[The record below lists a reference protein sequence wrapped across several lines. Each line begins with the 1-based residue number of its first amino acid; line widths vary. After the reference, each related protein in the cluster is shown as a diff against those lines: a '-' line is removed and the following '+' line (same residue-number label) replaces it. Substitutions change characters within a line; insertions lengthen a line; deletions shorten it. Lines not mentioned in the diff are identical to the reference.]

1 VDIDE
6 IADLTSGAMLIIRR
20 ALELAKGSGLEVPGI
35 NHWLSA
41 ALERHGPMAEGLA
54 CIDAGVELR
63 VLGQRLAR
71 GEFGAPLEVAHVA
84 LAAQSISKDRGVQRA
99 SEADVLRAVLTAAGH
114 ALNAPEPMPVGGA
127 VGAPSDAHPNIRVS
141 APPASTPTLE
151 RFGRDLTAEA
161 SEGRLL
167 PVVGRDTETTLVI
180 ETLCRRTKRNP
191 ALIGPAGV
199 GKTAIIEGLAQRIV
213 AGNVPA
219 PLKGCR
225 VLAIQASGIVA
236 GASMAG
242 EFEKRLD
249 AIIREAKAPG
259 IILFIDEVHSLIG
272 AGGRAGTTD
281 AASIIKPALARG
293 DLACIVATTDDEY
306 RRWIEPDR
314 ALERRFQP
322 VRVQEITPEQ
332 AMEVLISVRDDLGKL
347 RDVAVSDAVLDW
359 ILKASIRHLKN
370 RYLPD
375 KAIDLLE
382 QTIAHAVT
390 MGLTEADTA
399 TAKEVTERM
408 IGMPVEQAPSLERLV
423 GVLTGAGLLPADD
436 AEDLVA
442 RLQVTTRGLDIR
454 PARPNAVLL
463 LIDEA
468 RQADAELC
476 EIIAAQLFGAADRV
490 IDIDLGQMLN
500 GEDITRLLGAPPAYV
515 GYGDTLPLH
524 QLIQT
529 PWCVLRL
536 DNIDACHPNI
546 RGIVGRA
553 LEEGFFTDSQGRRI
567 YVSDAMV
574 VLTAQV
580 EIGTGGRI
588 GFEATGGT
596 RADRG
601 REVAQTAIGSD
612 LVEQCDL
619 VCCERGTPNE
629 GPGEGTAH
637 GMAALLSERYRQHGL
652 EIRWD
657 DSFLEWLS
665 RVRATAQNERDCE
678 RVLDEELAPKL
689 LLHITNE
696 ASTEPRRILVCR
708 DQDGIQVSEA

>member
-1 VDIDE
+1 MDIDE
-6 IADLTSGAMLIIRR
+6 ITDLTSGAMLIIRR
-20 ALELAKGSGLEVPGI
+20 ALELAKASGLEVPGI

-54 CIDAGVELR
+54 RIDAGVELR

-71 GEFGAPLEVAHVA
+71 GEFGDPLEVSHVA
-84 LAAQSISKDRGVQRA
+84 LAAQSMSRDRGVLRA
-99 SEADVLRAVLTAAGH
+99 SEADVLAAILTAAGYT
-114 ALNAPEPMPVGGA
+114 LSAPESGPPVAA
-127 VGAPSDAHPNIRVS
+127 VDAPSDAGPSTRMS
-141 APPASTPTLE
+141 AAPASTPTLE
-151 RFGRDLTAEA
+151 RFGRDLTTEA

-167 PVVGRDTETTLVI
+167 PVVGRDAETTLVI

-225 VLAIQASGIVA
+225 VLAIQPTGIVA

-249 AIIREAKAPG
+249 AIIQEARTPG

-272 AGGRAGTTD
+272 AGGRPGTTD

-306 RRWIEPDR
+306 RRWIEPDH

-332 AMEVLISVRDDLGKL
+332 AMAVLVSVRDDLGKL

-359 ILKASIRHLKN
+359 ILKASIQHFRN

-390 MGLTEADTA
+390 MGLTEADIA

-408 IGMPVEQAPSLERLV
+408 IGMPVEQAPSLERLA
-423 GVLTGAGLLPADD
+423 GVLAGAGLLPADD

-454 PARPNAVLL
+454 PGRPNAVLL
-463 LIDEA
+463 LMDEA

-490 IDIDLGQMLN
+490 VDIDLGQMLN

-515 GYGDTLPLH
+515 GYGDALPLH

-567 YVSDAMV
+567 YVSDTVV

-580 EIGTGGRI
+580 EVGTGGRI
-588 GFEATGGT
+588 GFETTGGT
-596 RADRG
+596 RAGRG
-601 REVAQTAIGSD
+601 REVARSAVGSD

-619 VCCERGTPNE
+619 VCCQRGTPSE
-629 GPGEGTAH
+629 APGKGTAH
-637 GMAALLSERYRQHGL
+637 DMAALLSERYRQHGL

-657 DSFLEWLS
+657 DSFIEWLS
-665 RVRATAQNERDCE
+665 QVRAMAENERDCE

-689 LLHITNE
+689 LLHIANE
-696 ASTEPRRILVCR
+696 ESPEPRRIVVCR
-708 DQDGIQVSEA
+708 DQDGIRVKEA